1 MKMLFVALLVSA
13 ASLSAA
19 ISVTGVDVGFR
30 PLIFLIRITKNT
42 FPAQQWWNQATEG
55 SPTW

>member
-42 FPAQQWWNQATEG
+42 FPAQQ
-55 SPTW
+55 